1 MGTACEMSVQSQP
14 ASIVQAAGGP
24 YLLQWGAE
32 GWPLA
37 RVQTQCAVFAAGH
50 RASGRTCR
58 GWACGGRRMG
68 QAADSSPATEGP
80 AQAAAREQA
89 SLAAAEF

>member
-1 MGTACEMSVQSQP
+1 
-14 ASIVQAAGGP
+14 
-24 YLLQWGAE
+24 
-32 GWPLA
+32 
-37 RVQTQCAVFAAGH
+37 
-50 RASGRTCR
+50 
-58 GWACGGRRMG
+58 MG

>member
-1 MGTACEMSVQSQP
+1 MGGHVRCQYSHNRLLQSMHLVVP
-14 ASIVQAAGGP
+14 H
-24 YLLQWGAE
+24 LLQWSAV

-37 RVQTQCAVFAAGH
+37 WVQTQCAGFAAGH
-50 RASGRTCR
+50 RALGRTCTGR
-58 GWACGGRRMG
+58 ACGGRRMG